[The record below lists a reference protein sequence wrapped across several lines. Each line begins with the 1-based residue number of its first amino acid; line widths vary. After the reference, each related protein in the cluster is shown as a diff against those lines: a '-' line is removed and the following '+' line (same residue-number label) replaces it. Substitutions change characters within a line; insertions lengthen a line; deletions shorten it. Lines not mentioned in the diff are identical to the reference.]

1 MHLNRAM
8 LSRYLTIELASHTVL
23 SDLFGV
29 LVQGKHGSTRK
40 DGKLLD
46 AKVW

>member
-1 MHLNRAM
+1 MLN
-8 LSRYLTIELASHTVL
+8 RYLTVELALHTVL
-23 SDLFGV
+23 IYLFGV